1 MGLAG
6 ENENDNKNEVPET
19 KRERVREICSLLPHT
34 NKRKIMTKYL
44 ILLSCIILSALA
56 LFCFESANV
65 AAGIASFVF
74 ILGIIAYEIKC
85 DE

>member
-1 MGLAG
+1 
-6 ENENDNKNEVPET
+6 
-19 KRERVREICSLLPHT
+19 
-34 NKRKIMTKYL
+34 MTKYL